1 MAKEVLRLELINV
14 QLLVLCYDYIVRD
27 GKVYVHLS
35 NQVGL
40 IKKMYQRAF
49 DNFTSRVAIRKL
61 QKIAD
66 SAMHGVRSVLLEA
79 SLHKFR

>member
-35 NQVGL
+35 NQVGF
-40 IKKMYQRAF
+40 KKMYQRAF

-61 QKIAD
+61 QKNCRFCNAWCSIGLAG
-66 SAMHGVRSVLLEA
+66 S
-79 SLHKFR
+79 

>member
-27 GKVYVHLS
+27 EKVYVHLS

-40 IKKMYQRAF
+40 KK
-49 DNFTSRVAIRKL
+49 NVSK
-61 QKIAD
+61 
-66 SAMHGVRSVLLEA
+66 
-79 SLHKFR
+79 SLRQFYIMCSDKEITKNCRFCNAWCSIGLAGS

>member
-27 GKVYVHLS
+27 EKVYVHLS

-40 IKKMYQRAF
+40 IKK
-49 DNFTSRVAIRKL
+49 N
-61 QKIAD
+61 
-66 SAMHGVRSVLLEA
+66 VLN
-79 SLHKFR
+79 SL

>member
-40 IKKMYQRAF
+40 IKK
-49 DNFTSRVAIRKL
+49 N
-61 QKIAD
+61 
-66 SAMHGVRSVLLEA
+66 VLN
-79 SLHKFR
+79 SL

>member
-27 GKVYVHLS
+27 GKVYVHWFK
-35 NQVGL
+35 
-40 IKKMYQRAF
+40 KKMYQRAF
-49 DNFTSRVAIRKL
+49 DNFTSCVAIRKL

-66 SAMHGVRSVLLEA
+66 FAMHGVRSVLLEA
-79 SLHKFR
+79 SLHKYR

>member
-35 NQVGL
+35 NQVGF
-40 IKKMYQRAF
+40 KKMYQRAF